1 MKIKPVVPRQEA
13 NRDIDEAISYYVPEN
28 AEQAALGFIDSL
40 AQAYAHIGRH
50 PATGSPRYSHELN
63 LPGLRS
69 WPLAR
74 YPHIVFY
81 VERSDHIDVWRVLQ
95 GQRDIP
101 AWLQE
106 PESI

>member
-1 MKIKPVVPRQEA
+1 MKVKPVVPRQEA
-13 NRDIDEAISYYVPEN
+13 NRDIDEAISYYMQGN
-28 AEQAALGFIDSL
+28 AEQAAFGFIDSL
-40 AQAYAHIGRH
+40 EQAYAHIGRH

-69 WPLAR
+69 WPLAG
-74 YPHIVFY
+74 YPHMVFY
-81 VERSDHIDVWRVLQ
+81 VERSDHIDVWRVLH

-106 PESI
+106 PDSI

>member
-13 NRDIDEAISYYVPEN
+13 NRDIDEAISYYLHEN
-28 AEQAALGFIDSL
+28 TEQAAVGFIDSL
-40 AQAYAHIGRH
+40 ERAYAHISRH
-50 PATGSPRYSHELN
+50 PATGSPRYANELS
-63 LPGLRS
+63 LPGLRA

-81 VERSDHIDVWRVLQ
+81 VEHSDHVDVWRVLH

-106 PESI
+106 PDSI

>member
-1 MKIKPVVPRQEA
+1 VKIKPVVPRQEA
-13 NRDIDEAISYYVPEN
+13 NRDIDEAISYYVREN

-40 AQAYAHIGRH
+40 EQAYAHIGRH

-81 VERSDHIDVWRVLQ
+81 VERSDHIDVWRVLH